1 METVLGTRRKEL
13 PQLSDS
19 ACDKCLMYQL
29 FNISKQELI
38 RLFILLPFL
47 SSKSH
52 QSMPKSQYLQIRN
65 AKLPPANLLG
75 LFKPHFLLLQSII
88 TALGGTNRQE
98 HKEPTI

>member
-38 RLFILLPFL
+38 KVIHTTPIPIIKIT
-47 SSKSH
+47 SK
-52 QSMPKSQYLQIRN
+52 Y
-65 AKLPPANLLG
+65 AKVPV
-75 LFKPHFLLLQSII
+75 F
-88 TALGGTNRQE
+88 TN
-98 HKEPTI
+98 